1 MKIRMEFASDC
12 VYFRNNRDFRIR
24 LFYNYYD
31 CKNLHIKGNVGGD
44 NFLKPFRNLIR
55 RMKLEHVK

>member
-1 MKIRMEFASDC
+1 MEFASDY

-24 LFYNYYD
+24 LFYNYYG
-31 CKNLHIKGNVGGD
+31 CENLHIKGNVGD
-44 NFLKPFRNLIR
+44 NFLKPFQNLIR

>member
-1 MKIRMEFASDC
+1 MEFASDEVC
-12 VYFRNNRDFRIR
+12 FKNNRDFRIR

-31 CKNLHIKGNVGGD
+31 CKNLHIKGNVGD